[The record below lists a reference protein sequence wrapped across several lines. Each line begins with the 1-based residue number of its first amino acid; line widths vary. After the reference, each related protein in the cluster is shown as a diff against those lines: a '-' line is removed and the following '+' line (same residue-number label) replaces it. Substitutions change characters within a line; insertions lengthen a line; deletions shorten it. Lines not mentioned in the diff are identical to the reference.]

1 MALSATQTIRQ
12 LATEIPNATRIFEKL
27 GIDYCCGGAKTLEA
41 ACTQAKIPVE
51 DVLQSLKQ
59 GAAPVVS
66 GGAEPEIQ
74 QAGLS
79 TMASHI
85 VATHHAYVKQE
96 IPRLEELLAK
106 VVAVHGRNHPELA
119 EAQQVF
125 AGLAAELTTH
135 MMKEEMVLFPYVTK
149 LEQALQA
156 GQRAPRAPFGPVSNP
171 VQMMELEHE
180 SAGNALKQLRSL
192 TGDYTPPADACFSY
206 RTLFTALQEF
216 ETDMH
221 RHVHLENNILFPRAI
236 ELEQQVA

>member
-1 MALSATQTIRQ
+1 MALSATQTVRQ

-41 ACTQAKIPVE
+41 ACAQAKIAVD
-51 DVLQSLKQ
+51 DVLRRLKE
-59 GAAPVVS
+59 GSAPVTSAGDMPDV
-66 GGAEPEIQ
+66 Q
-74 QAGLS
+74 QTAL
-79 TMASHI
+79 ASLASYI

-96 IPRLEELLAK
+96 IPRLEKLLAK

-119 EAQQVF
+119 EAQKVF
-125 AGLAAELTTH
+125 AGLAGEMTSH
-135 MMKEEMVLFPYVTK
+135 MMKEEMVLFPYVTR
-149 LEQALQA
+149 LEQAVQS

-192 TGDYTPPADACFSY
+192 TADYTPPADACFSY
-206 RTLFTALQEF
+206 RTLFIALQEF

-221 RHVHLENNILFPRAI
+221 RLVHLENNILFPRAI
-236 ELEQQVA
+236 EMEGQAA